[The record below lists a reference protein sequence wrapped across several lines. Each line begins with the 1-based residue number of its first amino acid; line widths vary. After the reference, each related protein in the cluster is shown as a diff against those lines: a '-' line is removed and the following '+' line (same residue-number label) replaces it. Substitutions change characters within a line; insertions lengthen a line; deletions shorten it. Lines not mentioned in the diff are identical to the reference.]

1 MADNFSVN
9 LGSLRS
15 SVNLTLH
22 THHASR
28 LWFGRQRTDDKPGM
42 IGMSGFSN
50 LLSRINRGATLDDPY
65 SDWFL
70 IQIEDK
76 LVQSEQE
83 MKAIDEKL
91 DTVMAAL
98 PKMLTV
104 GENLSVQPA
113 TFDLFMTT
121 PLAFKGVYLLTAYD
135 ELVRRVLLAGH
146 VGLIDSHSK
155 GQWLDEGAAILRRLY
170 GLAQKYK
177 GYSGASRD
185 DFAANNARAQNAREM
200 YAFAGEI
207 PQDVLEGTRRAAF
220 APQITRANA
229 TKSPSGDS
237 GEDGFDPLH
246 GADDDANLH
255 EPTDQ

>member
-1 MADNFSVN
+1 MADNFQVN

-22 THHASR
+22 THHAAR

-50 LLSRINRGATLDDPY
+50 LLSRIKRGAEQDDPY
-65 SDWFL
+65 SDWFM
-70 IQIEDK
+70 IQIEEK
-76 LVQSEQE
+76 LELSDIE
-83 MKAIDEKL
+83 MKAIDERL
-91 DTVMAAL
+91 DAVMAAL
-98 PKMLTV
+98 PAMMSV

-113 TFDLFMTT
+113 KFDLFLTT

-146 VGLIDSHSK
+146 VGMIDNHSK

-177 GYSGASRD
+177 GFSGASRD

-200 YAFAGEI
+200 YAFAGDI

-220 APQITRANA
+220 APPIIRASSSQGSLA
-229 TKSPSGDS
+229 HD
-237 GEDGFDPLH
+237 EDQDFVSDEELLQ
-246 GADDDANLH
+246 ADLDARPGS
-255 EPTDQ
+255 E

>member
-1 MADNFSVN
+1 MADNFQVN

-50 LLSRINRGATLDDPY
+50 LLGRITRGAAQDDPY
-65 SDWFL
+65 SDWFM
-70 IQIEDK
+70 IMIEEK
-76 LVQSEQE
+76 LAQSKEE
-83 MKAIDEKL
+83 MAAIDQRL
-91 DTVMAAL
+91 DQVMAAL
-98 PKMLTV
+98 PKMLSV

-113 TFDLFMTT
+113 KFDLFLTS
-121 PLAFKGVYLLTAYD
+121 PLAFQGIYLLTAYD

-146 VGLIDSHSK
+146 VGMIDNHSK

-177 GYSGASRD
+177 GFSGASRD

-200 YAFAGEI
+200 YAFAGDL
-207 PQDVLEGTRRAAF
+207 PQDILEGTRRAAF
-220 APQITRANA
+220 APQINR
-229 TKSPSGDS
+229 PSS
-237 GEDGFDPLH
+237 LTSLL
-246 GADDDANLH
+246 GADDDYESSDAH
-255 EPTDQ
+255 DDEDEPWQSGAADQ